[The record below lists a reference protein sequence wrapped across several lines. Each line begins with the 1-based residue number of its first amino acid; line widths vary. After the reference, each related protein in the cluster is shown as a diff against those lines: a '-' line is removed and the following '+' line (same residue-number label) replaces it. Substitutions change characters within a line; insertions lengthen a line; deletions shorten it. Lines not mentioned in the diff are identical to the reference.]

1 MTPDEIMNITGP
13 PPTGT
18 TIMSPQYVCY
28 DNTINRIRI
37 TQNLSN
43 GQTKITYKTPMK
55 GGPYAHAYIIV

>member
-1 MTPDEIMNITGP
+1 MTSKKIINITGP

-18 TIMSPQYVCY
+18 TIISEYVCY
-28 DNTINRIRI
+28 DNSINRIRI

-55 GGPYAHAYIIV
+55 GGPYVVSSIIV